1 MYLFYSVLSFVALL
15 VAAPYFAYRALRD
28 GKYIRG
34 FSQRLGSLPSTLNV
48 DREPSIWIH
57 AVSVGEA
64 LTARV
69 LIDALR
75 TRYPG
80 HKLLLSTTT
89 RAGQEVAQARVASLD
104 SVFYFPFDWA
114 WPIRRAL
121 NTIRPELFIMM
132 ETELWPNLLR
142 ACGARGV
149 RTVLVNGRLSVRSH
163 RRYRLVRP
171 FFQRVLANV
180 DLLLVQGET
189 SAQRFRALG
198 VDPSRVVVTGSL
210 KFDSLD
216 WSAAGASGQ
225 DDDGVLRYF
234 RLPGSRAVII
244 AASTLRGEETAA
256 LRAFRK
262 VQAQVADALLILA
275 PRHPER
281 FDEVVQLASE
291 EGYRATRRTELQMGG
306 EIRGDVIVLDT
317 MGELAR
323 LYQIATVVFVGGSL
337 VDGGGHNILEPAL
350 FGKPILFGPYMRN
363 FAEIAEEFLRKEA
376 AVQVRDGGH
385 LGAEVVQL
393 LRDPVRRASLGAAAR
408 AVVEANRGAKERTL
422 EEIERLLPP
431 PRQED
436 KEKMPVIFFSRL
448 M

>member
-1 MYLFYSVLSFVALL
+1 MYFLYSVLSFVALL
-15 VAAPYFAYRALRD
+15 FASPYFAYRALRD

-34 FSQRLGSLPSTLNV
+34 FSQRLGSLPSSLNAG
-48 DREPSIWIH
+48 RAPSIWIH

-69 LIDALR
+69 LIDGLR

-89 RAGQEVAQARVASLD
+89 RTGQEVAQTRLASLD
-104 SVFYFPFDWA
+104 GVFYFPFDWA

-121 NTIRPELFIMM
+121 DTIRPELFVMM

-142 ACGARGV
+142 ACRARGV
-149 RTVLVNGRLSVRSH
+149 RTALVNGRLSVRSH
-163 RRYRLVRP
+163 RRYRRVQP
-171 FFQRVLANV
+171 FFRRVLADV

-189 SAQRFRALG
+189 AARRFITLG
-198 VDPSRVVVTGSL
+198 VDPARVIVTGSL
-210 KFDSLD
+210 KFDALD
-216 WSAAGASGQ
+216 WDAVGRN
-225 DDDGVLRYF
+225 DDGVLRYF
-234 RLPGSRAVII
+234 RMRESRAVVI

-256 LRAFRK
+256 LRAFRC
-262 VQAQVADALLILA
+262 VQAEVSDALLILA

-281 FDEVVQLASE
+281 FDEVVQLTSD
-291 EGYRATRRTELQMGG
+291 EGCRATRRTELKAD
-306 EIRGDVIVLDT
+306 GDLRDEVIVLDT

-350 FGKPILFGPYMRN
+350 FGKPILFGPFMRN
-363 FAEIAEEFLRKEA
+363 FAEIADEFLERGA
-376 AVQVRDGGH
+376 AVQVRDSSH
-385 LGAEVVQL
+385 LAAEVLRL
-393 LRDPVRRASLGAAAR
+393 LGDPVRRTSLGAAAR
-408 AVVEANRGAKERTL
+408 ALVEASRGAKDRTL

-431 PRQED
+431 DRHENN
-436 KEKMPVIFFSRL
+436 EKMPSGRKR
-448 M
+448 

>member
-1 MYLFYSVLSFVALL
+1 MYLVYSVLSFVALL
-15 VAAPYFAYRALRD
+15 LASPYFAYRALRD

-34 FSQRLGSLPSTLNV
+34 FSQRLGSLPSSLNV
-48 DREPSIWIH
+48 EHEPSIWIH

-69 LIDALR
+69 LIDGLR
-75 TRYPG
+75 KRYPS

-89 RAGQEVAQARVASLD
+89 RTGQEVAQTRLASLD
-104 SVFYFPFDWA
+104 GVFYFPFDWA

-121 NTIRPELFIMM
+121 NTIRPQLFVMM

-142 ACGARGV
+142 ACRARGI

-171 FFQRVLANV
+171 FFRRVLADV

-189 SAQRFRALG
+189 SARRFEALG
-198 VDPSRVVVTGSL
+198 VDPSRVIVTGSL

-216 WSAAGASGQ
+216 WSATESLGP

-234 RLPGSRAVII
+234 RMPESRAVII

-256 LRAFRK
+256 LQAFRC
-262 VQAQVADALLILA
+262 VQAEASNALLILA

-281 FDEVVQLASE
+281 FDEVVRLASE
-291 EGYRATRRTELQMGG
+291 EGYRAVRRTELQIDG
-306 EIRGDVIVLDT
+306 ELRDDVIVLDT

-323 LYQIATVVFVGGSL
+323 LYRIATVVFVGGSL

-363 FAEIAEEFLRKEA
+363 FAEIANEFLEKRA
-376 AVQVRDGGH
+376 AVQIRDGGH
-385 LGAEVVQL
+385 LAAEVLQL
-393 LRDPVRRASLGAAAR
+393 LGEPARCARLGSAAR
-408 AVVEANRGAKERTL
+408 AIVEANRGAKERTL
-422 EEIERLLPP
+422 EAIERLLPP
-431 PRQED
+431 PHRNER
-436 KEKMPVIFFSRL
+436 VHA
-448 M
+448 